1 VTDRVM
7 ETRHG
12 APPQVI
18 LAIVGICLLMAGLSA
33 ADVGLVTA
41 VHGDSIPL
49 STVVSA
55 TAPRWIVFAAL
66 LPLIIHVTLR
76 HPPWPVR
83 PGSFGVQLA
92 MFVALSGIHA
102 VVHAIASQPMMPFG
116 GAIFGFNLH
125 VARVWVNSMP
135 LVVPIYAATLLTAWS
150 VAQARARRARDLRTS
165 QLEAQLQSAR
175 LAALRAQLSPHFL
188 YNTLNGI
195 AALVSDQQ
203 HGRASDALEQLAE
216 LLHAAFRED
225 GRDLIPLSE
234 EVVLARRYLELQ
246 QLRFGDRLRCEVLCS
261 PRAGE
266 CLVPPLILQPLV
278 ENAVIHGLARRSTP
292 MTLTV
297 DAWDEHDR
305 VTVLVSQDGPELPA
319 NWSPSTAGVGLA
331 NIRGRLESAFGGAA
345 TLTVARR
352 PEGGVIA
359 TITLPAPAAATV
371 AERELQHA

>member
-1 VTDRVM
+1 M
-7 ETRHG
+7 EKQG
-12 APPQVI
+12 APPLVI

-41 VHGDSIPL
+41 VHNDNIPL
-49 STVVSA
+49 STIVSA

-66 LPLIIHVTLR
+66 LPLVLHVTLR
-76 HPPWPVR
+76 HAPWPLA
-83 PGSFGVQLA
+83 PGSFALQLA
-92 MFVALSGIHA
+92 LFAALSGIHA
-102 VVHAIASQPMMPFG
+102 VVHAYASLPMMPFG

-125 VARVWVNSMP
+125 VTRVWVNAMP

-195 AALVSDQQ
+195 AALVSDKQ

-292 MTLTV
+292 MMLTV
-297 DAWDEHDR
+297 DAWDEHER
-305 VTVLVSQDGPELPA
+305 VTVVVSQDGPELPA

-359 TITLPAPAAATV
+359 TITLPAPAPAKV